1 MKTRIYFPIEIH
13 RREFLSRIIF
23 SLKAAN
29 KGFSVVI
36 GAKEEIYSKLNLL
49 RPGHYIL
56 KSVQHRLI
64 NFVNELKKKN
74 FKISAIDEEGLMHYD
89 DQYYLRRYGK
99 NVIDEIDNYFFC
111 WGHKDMELIKSKFP
125 QLSKKIVI
133 AGNTRINILN
143 KKYEKLYREEVL
155 KIKKKFGEFYLVST
169 KFGKINFLPRK
180 GYTEYVKGQID
191 SGYVTNDYTL
201 NIAKEAKEHE
211 KKNYELYLKFFELF
225 SEKLPNHKLV
235 ILPHPG
241 ENYEIYGEISEKYKN
256 IELSTGEFSTES
268 MLLATKCNI
277 SCNCT
282 TSVESYYLGKV
293 PINFIPFVNENV
305 EYSFPKIVSKNLY
318 DINDLI
324 NFLLKFDENKNLNF
338 VKTLDAK
345 KIEENIT
352 NIDTEEKIIENLGEY
367 KIKNINIYSS
377 ELFSRYY
384 FLKRF
389 VRENLIPKKLIYD
402 PARALKDQ
410 KNPKISKEQL
420 IKISN
425 QFIEITK
432 LNKPNIKE
440 IYPGIFEFTC

>member
-1 MKTRIYFPIEIH
+1 M
-13 RREFLSRIIF
+13 
-23 SLKAAN
+23 
-29 KGFSVVI
+29 
-36 GAKEEIYSKLNLL
+36 
-49 RPGHYIL
+49 
-56 KSVQHRLI
+56 
-64 NFVNELKKKN
+64 
-74 FKISAIDEEGLMHYD
+74 
-89 DQYYLRRYGK
+89 
-99 NVIDEIDNYFFC
+99 
-111 WGHKDMELIKSKFP
+111 
-125 QLSKKIVI
+125 
-133 AGNTRINILN
+133 
-143 KKYEKLYREEVL
+143 
-155 KIKKKFGEFYLVST
+155 VST

-191 SGYVTNDYTL
+191 SGYVTNEHTL
-201 NIAKEAKEHE
+201 NIAKQAKEHE
-211 KKNYELYLKFFELF
+211 KKNYEFYLKFFELF

-241 ENYEIYGEISEKYKN
+241 ENYEIYREISEKYKN

-282 TSVESYYLGKV
+282 TSVESYYLGKI

-338 VKTLDAK
+338 IKTLDAK

-377 ELFSRYY
+377 ELISRYY

-410 KNPKISKEQL
+410 KNPKISKKQL
-420 IKISN
+420 IEISN